1 MLGLYF
7 LMFVA
12 MSVISILG
20 ILLLFLLKSEQGKKA
35 VFYFLVFWGMAIAV
49 LGATS
54 LPSNYIAEQL
64 ISWAFGLLS
73 KAALLIRLRA
83 KEKSLILT
91 AHILVSIC
99 VAAGMLKL
107 FLF

>member
-35 VFYFLVFWGMAIAV
+35 VFYFLVFWGHGDR
-49 LGATS
+49 GAWRHE
-54 LPSNYIAEQL
+54 PSPPI
-64 ISWAFGLLS
+64 
-73 KAALLIRLRA
+73 
-83 KEKSLILT
+83 ILQ
-91 AHILVSIC
+91 SS
-99 VAAGMLKL
+99 
-107 FLF
+107 